1 MRYLAYGALDGIPNV
16 IVDGSAH
23 PDSQLTLS
31 HWPNSPT
38 PDVLRDDLSAQI
50 AFHYLDHPELQVS
63 ADVVSNN
70 HFDQDGL
77 MSIYAL
83 VEPDAAR
90 ARRERVIDVA
100 RAGDFG
106 TYRERD
112 AVRIAWTIAMLEA
125 ELETEDPYP
134 VLLDRL
140 PELLD
145 HPDQFRSYW
154 AEEDAHLEASE
165 QAIAA
170 GIVHI
175 EELVDLDLAI
185 VTIPDDWS
193 TRPVHR
199 FTLTGALAVHPTAVN
214 NATNRFRVLYVR
226 GDHYELQYRYETW
239 VRYES
244 RRPPGRIDLTHLAE
258 KLSAL
263 EPGDARWVFDGVG
276 AIAPALHL
284 VGAGPDARSAIP
296 PDHFRA
302 RVIDALASGVPAW
315 DPYP

>member
-1 MRYLAYGALDGIPNV
+1 MRYLDYGALDGIPSI

-23 PDSQLTLS
+23 PDSLLTLS

-38 PDVLRDDLSAQI
+38 PEALRDDLSAQI
-50 AFHYLDHPELQVS
+50 AFHYLDHPELHVP

-83 VEPDAAR
+83 VDPDAAQ

-106 TYRERD
+106 TYHERD
-112 AVRIAWTIAMLEA
+112 AVRIAWTIARLEE
-125 ELETEDPYP
+125 ELADGDPYP

-145 HPDQFRSYW
+145 HPDRFRAYW
-154 AEEDAHLEASE
+154 ADEDAHLEASE
-165 QAIAA
+165 NAIAS
-170 GIVHI
+170 GVVQI
-175 EELVDLDLAI
+175 EEIVDLDLAI
-185 VTIPDDWS
+185 VTIPDNWT

-199 FTLTGALAVHPTAVN
+199 FTITGALAVHPTAVN
-214 NATNRFRVLYVR
+214 NATDRFRILYVR
-226 GDHYELQYRYETW
+226 GHHYELQYRYETW

-244 RRPPGRIDLTHLAE
+244 RRPAGRIDLTALAE
-258 KLSAL
+258 SLSEL
-263 EPGDARWVFDGVG
+263 EPGDTRWAFDGVG

-284 VGAGPDARSAIP
+284 TGGPDAPSAIP
-296 PDHFRA
+296 PERFRA
-302 RVIDALASGVPAW
+302 AVVDALRAGTPTW